1 MQAPFTEQNM
11 TIATLSEGPAIL
23 IGYAWRLQ
31 IEAEAPIFADGA
43 SYAGHL
49 RLKPSDPT
57 LLAELS
63 SDDGGIQHITT
74 TVLELSLTP
83 SQTAGLSPGRV
94 VLDLVRTDLEPDL
107 HLGFLIEVPVLLPV
121 TRGLSP

>member
-1 MQAPFTEQNM
+1 M
-11 TIATLSEGPAIL
+11 TVATMSGGPAIL

-31 IEAEAPIFADGA
+31 IEAEAPVFVEGA

-63 SDDGGIQHITT
+63 SANGGIAHITD

-83 SQTAGLSPGRV
+83 SQSAALPPGRV
-94 VLDLVRTDLEPDL
+94 VLDLVRTDLDPDL
-107 HLGFLIEVPVLLPV
+107 HLGFLIEIPVMLPI

>member
-1 MQAPFTEQNM
+1 M

-31 IEAEAPIFADGA
+31 IEAEAPIFAEGA
-43 SYAGHL
+43 RYAGHL

-57 LLAELS
+57 LFAELS
-63 SDDGGIQHITT
+63 SADGGIEHISTS
-74 TVLELSLTP
+74 VLELSLTP

-107 HLGFLIEVPVLLPV
+107 HLGFLLEIPVMLPV
-121 TRGLSP
+121 TRGLTL

>member
-1 MQAPFTEQNM
+1 M
-11 TIATLSEGPAIL
+11 TVATLSEGPAIL

-31 IEAEAPIFADGA
+31 IEAEAPVFAEGA

-63 SDDGGIQHITT
+63 SADAGIQHITE

-83 SQTAGLSPGRV
+83 SQTAALAPGRV

-107 HLGFLIEVPVLLPV
+107 HLGFLLEIPVMLPV

>member
-1 MQAPFTEQNM
+1 M
-11 TIATLSEGPAIL
+11 TVATLSEGPAIL
-23 IGYAWRLQ
+23 IGYAWRLH
-31 IEAEAPIFADGA
+31 IEAEAPVFTEGA

-63 SDDGGIQHITT
+63 SADGGIARITD
-74 TVLELSLTP
+74 TVLELSLNP
-83 SQTAGLSPGRV
+83 SQTAALTPGRV

-107 HLGFLIEVPVLLPV
+107 HLGFLIELPVMLPV
-121 TRGLSP
+121 TRELRP

>member
-1 MQAPFTEQNM
+1 M
-11 TIATLSEGPAIL
+11 TVATFSEGPAIL
-23 IGYAWRLQ
+23 IGYTWRLQ
-31 IEAEAPIFADGA
+31 IEAEAPVFAEGA

-57 LLAELS
+57 LLADLS
-63 SDDGGIQHITT
+63 SADGGIQHITA

-83 SQTAGLSPGRV
+83 SQTAVLTPGRV

-107 HLGFLIEVPVLLPV
+107 HLGFLLEIPVMMPV

>member
-1 MQAPFTEQNM
+1 M
-11 TIATLSEGPAIL
+11 TVATLSEGPAIL

-31 IEAEAPIFADGA
+31 IEAEAPVFAAGA

-63 SDDGGIQHITT
+63 SADGGIEHITD
-74 TVLELSLTP
+74 TVLELSLTLT
-83 SQTAGLSPGRV
+83 QTAALTPGRV
-94 VLDLVRTDLEPDL
+94 VLDLVRTDLEPYL
-107 HLGFLIEVPVLLPV
+107 HLGFLIEIPVMLPV

>member
-1 MQAPFTEQNM
+1 M
-11 TIATLSEGPAIL
+11 TVATLSEGPAIL

-31 IEAEAPIFADGA
+31 IEAEAPVFAEGA
-43 SYAGHL
+43 SYTGHL

-63 SDDGGIQHITT
+63 SADVGIEHITD

-83 SQTAGLSPGRV
+83 SQTAGLTPGRV

-107 HLGFLIEVPVLLPV
+107 HLGFLLEIPVMMPV

>member
-1 MQAPFTEQNM
+1 M
-11 TIATLSEGPAIL
+11 TVATLSEGPAIL

-31 IEAEAPIFADGA
+31 IEAEAPVFADGA
-43 SYAGHL
+43 SYTGHI

-63 SDDGGIQHITT
+63 SADGGIQHITA

-83 SQTAGLSPGRV
+83 SQTAVLTPGRV
-94 VLDLVRTDLEPDL
+94 VLDLVRTDLNPDL
-107 HLGFLIEVPVLLPV
+107 HLGFLLEIPVMLPV

>member
-1 MQAPFTEQNM
+1 MEAVGNTPVSTPKF
-11 TIATLSEGPAIL
+11 IKTLG
-23 IGYAWRLQ
+23 
-31 IEAEAPIFADGA
+31 
-43 SYAGHL
+43 
-49 RLKPSDPT
+49 KSDPT

-63 SDDGGIQHITT
+63 SADGGIEHITD

-83 SQTAGLSPGRV
+83 AQTAGLTPGRV

-107 HLGFLIEVPVLLPV
+107 HLGFLIEIPVMLPV

>member
-1 MQAPFTEQNM
+1 M
-11 TIATLSEGPAIL
+11 TVATLSEGPAIL
-23 IGYAWRLQ
+23 VGYAWRLQ
-31 IEAEAPIFADGA
+31 IEAAAPVFAEGA

-63 SDDGGIQHITT
+63 SADGGIERITEM
-74 TVLELSLTP
+74 VLELSLTP
-83 SQTAGLSPGRV
+83 SQTASLAPGSA

-107 HLGFLIEVPVLLPV
+107 HLGFLLEIPVMLPV
-121 TRGLSP
+121 TRGLSL

>member
-1 MQAPFTEQNM
+1 M
-11 TIATLSEGPAIL
+11 TVATLSEGPAIL

-31 IEAEAPIFADGA
+31 IEAEAPVFADAA
-43 SYAGHL
+43 SYTGHL

-63 SDDGGIQHITT
+63 SADDGIQHITE

-83 SQTAGLSPGRV
+83 SQTAVLSPGRV

-107 HLGFLIEVPVLLPV
+107 HLGFLLEIPVMLPV

>member
-1 MQAPFTEQNM
+1 M
-11 TIATLSEGPAIL
+11 TVATLSEGPAIL

-31 IEAEAPIFADGA
+31 IEAEAPVFAEAA

-63 SDDGGIQHITT
+63 SADGGIEHVKE
-74 TVLELSLTP
+74 TVLELSLTS
-83 SQTAGLSPGRV
+83 SQTASLTPGRV

-107 HLGFLIEVPVLLPV
+107 HLGFLIEIPVILPV

>member
-1 MQAPFTEQNM
+1 M
-11 TIATLSEGPAIL
+11 TSPQLHEGPVIL

-31 IEAEAPIFADGA
+31 IEAEAPVFAEGA
-43 SYAGHL
+43 RYVGHL
-49 RLKPSDPT
+49 RLKPSDST

-63 SDDGGIQHITT
+63 SADGGIEHIST

-83 SQTAGLSPGRV
+83 SQTAGLSPGRA

-107 HLGFLIEVPVLLPV
+107 HLGFLLEIPVMLPV

>member
-1 MQAPFTEQNM
+1 M

-23 IGYAWRLQ
+23 VGYAWRLQ
-31 IEAEAPIFADGA
+31 IEAEAPVFVEGA

-49 RLKPSDPT
+49 RLKPSDPAV
-57 LLAELS
+57 LAELS
-63 SDDGGIQHITT
+63 SADGGIQRITA

-83 SQTAGLSPGRV
+83 SQTAVLSPGRV

-107 HLGFLIEVPVLLPV
+107 HLGFLLEIPVMLPV

>member
-1 MQAPFTEQNM
+1 M
-11 TIATLSEGPAIL
+11 TVATLSEGPAIL

-31 IEAEAPIFADGA
+31 IEAEAPVFADAA

-63 SDDGGIQHITT
+63 SADGGIQHIAA
-74 TVLELSLTP
+74 TVLELSLTR
-83 SQTAGLSPGRV
+83 SQTAALSPGRV

-107 HLGFLIEVPVLLPV
+107 HLGFLLEIPVMLPV
-121 TRGLSP
+121 TRGLRP

>member
-1 MQAPFTEQNM
+1 M
-11 TIATLSEGPAIL
+11 TVATLSEGPAIL

-31 IEAEAPIFADGA
+31 IEAEAPVFAEAA

-49 RLKPSDPT
+49 RLKPSDPAV
-57 LLAELS
+57 LAVLS
-63 SDDGGIQHITT
+63 SADGGIQHITA

-83 SQTAGLSPGRV
+83 SQTAALAPGRV
-94 VLDLVRTDLEPDL
+94 VLDLVRTDLEPNL
-107 HLGFLIEVPVLLPV
+107 HLGFLLEIPVMLPV

>member
-1 MQAPFTEQNM
+1 M
-11 TIATLSEGPAIL
+11 TVATLSEGPAIL

-31 IEAEAPIFADGA
+31 IEAEAPVFAEGA

-57 LLAELS
+57 LLAEMS
-63 SDDGGIQHITT
+63 SADGGMQHITE

-83 SQTAGLSPGRV
+83 SQTAVLSPGRV

-107 HLGFLIEVPVLLPV
+107 HLGFLLEIPVMMPV
-121 TRGLSP
+121 TRELSP

>member
-1 MQAPFTEQNM
+1 M
-11 TIATLSEGPAIL
+11 TVATVSEGPAIL

-31 IEAEAPIFADGA
+31 LEAEAPIFVEGA
-43 SYAGHL
+43 RYTGHL

-63 SDDGGIQHITT
+63 SANGGVAHITD

-83 SQTAGLSPGRV
+83 AQTAVLPTGRV

-107 HLGFLIEVPVLLPV
+107 HLGFLIEVPVMRPI

>member
-1 MQAPFTEQNM
+1 M
-11 TIATLSEGPAIL
+11 TVATLSEGPAIL
-23 IGYAWRLQ
+23 VGYAWLLQ
-31 IEAEAPIFADGA
+31 IEAEAPVFVEGA

-57 LLAELS
+57 LLAELTS
-63 SDDGGIQHITT
+63 ADGGIQHVTA

-83 SQTAGLSPGRV
+83 SQTASLTPGRV

-107 HLGFLIEVPVLLPV
+107 HLGFFLEIPVMLPV

>member
-1 MQAPFTEQNM
+1 M

-31 IEAEAPIFADGA
+31 IEAEAPVFFEGA

-63 SDDGGIQHITT
+63 SADGGIQHITA

-83 SQTAGLSPGRV
+83 SQTAVLSPGGV
-94 VLDLVRTDLEPDL
+94 MLDWVRTDLNPDL
-107 HLGFLIEVPVLLPV
+107 HLGFLLEIPVMLPV

>member
-1 MQAPFTEQNM
+1 M
-11 TIATLSEGPAIL
+11 TVATLSEGPAIL

-31 IEAEAPIFADGA
+31 IEAEAPAFAEGA

-63 SDDGGIQHITT
+63 SAAGGIEHITA

-83 SQTAGLSPGRV
+83 SQTAGLTPGRV

-107 HLGFLIEVPVLLPV
+107 HLGFLLEIPVMLPV

>member
-1 MQAPFTEQNM
+1 M

-31 IEAEAPIFADGA
+31 IEAEAPVFAEGA
-43 SYAGHL
+43 SYTGHL

-63 SDDGGIQHITT
+63 SEDGGIQHITS

-83 SQTAGLSPGRV
+83 SQTASLAPGRV

-107 HLGFLIEVPVLLPV
+107 HLGFLLEIPVMLPV

>member
-1 MQAPFTEQNM
+1 M
-11 TIATLSEGPAIL
+11 TVATLSEGPAIL

-31 IEAEAPIFADGA
+31 IEAEASVFADGA
-43 SYAGHL
+43 SYTGHL
-49 RLKPSDPT
+49 RIKPSDPA

-63 SDDGGIQHITT
+63 SANGGIQHVTE

-83 SQTAGLSPGRV
+83 SQTAVLPPGRV

-107 HLGFLIEVPVLLPV
+107 HLGFLLEIPVMLPV

>member
-1 MQAPFTEQNM
+1 M
-11 TIATLSEGPAIL
+11 TLATLSEGPAIL

-31 IEAEAPIFADGA
+31 IEAEAPIFPDGA
-43 SYAGHL
+43 SYTGHL

-63 SDDGGIQHITT
+63 SADGGIEHITA

-83 SQTAGLSPGRV
+83 SQTAVLTPGRV

-107 HLGFLIEVPVLLPV
+107 HLGFLLEIPVMLPV

>member
-1 MQAPFTEQNM
+1 M
-11 TIATLSEGPAIL
+11 TVATLSEGPAIL

-31 IEAEAPIFADGA
+31 IEAEAPVFTEAA

-49 RLKPSDPT
+49 RLKPSEPT

-63 SDDGGIQHITT
+63 SADGGIQHITA
-74 TVLELSLTP
+74 TVLELSLTL

-107 HLGFLIEVPVLLPV
+107 HLGFLLEIPVMLPV

>member
-1 MQAPFTEQNM
+1 M
-11 TIATLSEGPAIL
+11 TVATLSEGPAIL

-31 IEAEAPIFADGA
+31 IEAEAPVFVEGA

-57 LLAELS
+57 QLAELS
-63 SDDGGIQHITT
+63 SADGGIQHITA

-83 SQTAGLSPGRV
+83 SQTAGLTPGRV
-94 VLDLVRTDLEPDL
+94 VLDLVRTDLNPDL
-107 HLGFLIEVPVLLPV
+107 HLGFLLEIPVMLPV

>member
-1 MQAPFTEQNM
+1 M
-11 TIATLSEGPAIL
+11 TVATLSEGPAIL
-23 IGYAWRLQ
+23 VGYAWRLQ
-31 IEAEAPIFADGA
+31 IEAESPVFADGA
-43 SYAGHL
+43 SYTGHI

-63 SDDGGIQHITT
+63 SADGGIQHITA

-83 SQTAGLSPGRV
+83 SQTTVLTPGRV

-107 HLGFLIEVPVLLPV
+107 HLGFLLEIPVMLPV